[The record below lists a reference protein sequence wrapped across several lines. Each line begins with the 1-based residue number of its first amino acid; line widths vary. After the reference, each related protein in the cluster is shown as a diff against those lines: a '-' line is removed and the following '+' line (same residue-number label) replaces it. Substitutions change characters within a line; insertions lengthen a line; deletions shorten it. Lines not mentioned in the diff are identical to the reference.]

1 MGETRTFRRIDILPR
16 HRSMMPTA
24 PAHDALPITADAETD
39 AEHAPARNGTTP
51 LSCTRPTVVASRRCR
66 SLTTPE
72 LAELP
77 SRDAR

>member
-1 MGETRTFRRIDILPR
+1 
-16 HRSMMPTA
+16 MMPTA

-51 LSCTRPTVVASRRCR
+51 LSCTPPTALASGRGR
-66 SLTTPE
+66 SLTTAE
-72 LAELP
+72 LAALP